1 MPRRTHVKVEEGE
14 AAERILSHY
23 IDLALSP
30 EQHQYLE
37 YEAARMYEQR
47 RREGRPR
54 RVRIQDVIRTMI
66 TAHMEKN
73 KILHGQLEAKD
84 T

>member
-1 MPRRTHVKVEEGE
+1 MPRRSHIKVEEGE
-14 AAERILSHY
+14 ASERILSHY

-30 EQHQYLE
+30 EQHRYLE
-37 YEAARMYEQR
+37 HEAARMYEQR

-54 RVRIQDVIRTMI
+54 RVRVQDVIRAMV
-66 TAHMEKN
+66 TAHMTKN
-73 KILHGQLEAKD
+73 QLLHGQLNPKD